1 MKAKKFKKE
10 ERFNLPE
17 FRSACRTG
25 GFQSVILEGMSGCFA
40 LHARSREGGL
50 VTLVTTRSRSGRIF
64 KNPED
69 ALRLLHRMGATR
81 VEVAIDAWQ
90 PVKRPIRR
98 PDSSERLKKMHG
110 AAKRQAEAEARAL
123 LAKAEEERRAAA
135 GMVLSLLKRGLAEG
149 LFRDEDREASRCDGA
164 EEIGVGLS

>member
-1 MKAKKFKKE
+1 M
-10 ERFNLPE
+10 
-17 FRSACRTG
+17 
-25 GFQSVILEGMSGCFA
+25 
-40 LHARSREGGL
+40 
-50 VTLVTTRSRSGRIF
+50 
-64 KNPED
+64 
-69 ALRLLHRMGATR
+69 RLLHRMGATR